1 MFKNLFKWLWRPV
14 ANCYHVDQWG
24 RTPAGL
30 YHVLKSGPKKV
41 ERAYFTCCK
50 CGQKYTI
57 ERGGRIVKIKID

>member
-41 ERAYFTCCK
+41 ERAYL
-50 CGQKYTI
+50 
-57 ERGGRIVKIKID
+57 